1 MRLPKKYL
9 SNIPLMAL
17 TAANVVPL
25 FGAIFWDW
33 NAFNIVLL
41 YWAENLAVG
50 FYNILKIAFAE
61 VPHPAGHLAKL
72 FFIPFFTI
80 HYGGFT
86 GVHGI
91 FVLAMF
97 KKEEPPFSSGDAWPC
112 FFVFVQMLLN
122 VIKQAYASMS
132 TEMRYALLALF
143 LSHGVSFVHNYLLK
157 GEYASTSPQKLM
169 ASPYSRIAV
178 MHIAII
184 AGGFLT
190 MALGSP
196 MGVLAV
202 LIVLKTAMDVKLHLW
217 EHKKAR
223 R

>member
-9 SNIPLMAL
+9 SNIPLVAL

-25 FGAIFWDW
+25 FGAVFWNW

-50 FYNILKIAFAE
+50 FYNILKIAFAR

-72 FFIPFFTI
+72 FFIPFFTV

-91 FVLAMF
+91 FVLVMF
-97 KKEEPPFSSGDAWPC
+97 KKEEPPFPSGDAWPC

-122 VIKQAYASMS
+122 VIRQAYASMS
-132 TEMRYALLALF
+132 TQMRYALLALF

-157 GEYASTSPQKLM
+157 GEYVSASPQKLM

-190 MALGSP
+190 MALDSP
-196 MGVLAV
+196 MGILAV
-202 LIVLKTAMDVKLHLW
+202 LIVLKTVMDVKLHLW
-217 EHKKAR
+217 EHKKAQR
-223 R
+223 

>member
-1 MRLPKKYL
+1 MKLPKKYL
-9 SNIPLMAL
+9 SNIPLLAL
-17 TAANVVPL
+17 TTANVVPL
-25 FGAIFWDW
+25 FGAIFWGW
-33 NAFNIVLL
+33 EAFNIVLL

-50 FYNILKIAFAE
+50 FYNILKIAFAK

-72 FFIPFFTI
+72 FLIPFFTV

-86 GVHGI
+86 AVHGI
-91 FVLAMF
+91 FVMAFF
-97 KKEEPPFSSGDAWPC
+97 KKEEPPFPSGDAWPC

-132 TEMRYALLALF
+132 TEMRLALLALF
-143 LSHGVSFVHNYLLK
+143 LSHGVSFVHNYLIK
-157 GEYASTSPQKLM
+157 GEYASASPQKLM
-169 ASPYSRIAV
+169 GSPYSRIVV

-196 MGVLAV
+196 LGVLVV
-202 LIVLKTAMDVKLHLW
+202 LIALKTTIDVKLHLR
-217 EHKKAR
+217 EHSKAKT
-223 R
+223 